1 MATKIYCASIDCEY
15 NGDNNV
21 CMAREISMSDHYIM
35 TLWEGR
41 QHFNRCKVY
50 KESDLMQQMN
60 KLIGQTMKKMTE
72 G

>member
-15 NGDNNV
+15 NGDDNV
-21 CMAREISMSDHYIM
+21 CTAKEIGMSDHYIM

-41 QHFNRCKVY
+41 QHFNRCKAY
-50 KESDLMQQMN
+50 KESTFAQEIN
-60 KLIGQTMKKMTE
+60 KMIERTMKKME